1 MDLSLLM
8 VLYSILFG
16 LAVGSF
22 LNVCIYRIP
31 LKKSIIRPPSSCPH
45 CGVRIKYYDNIP
57 LVSFLF
63 LLGKCRYCHSPLSWQ
78 YPAVETLTGA
88 ISLIL
93 FIKYGLNYQYFIF
106 FLFLAS
112 LLVISFIDL
121 HHKIIPDIFSLPGIV
136 LGLVA
141 SLIIGHIS
149 WTDSLIGTIAGG
161 GGLFLVAI
169 TYETIT
175 GKEGMGMGDVKLL
188 AMIGAW
194 MGWRAL
200 PLIILISSLSGV
212 IIGSA
217 MLLAGG
223 KGIRAR
229 IPFGPFLSLAAFL
242 NFFFGQKL
250 ATWYYNLFF

>member
-1 MDLSLLM
+1 MDLGSLM

-16 LAVGSF
+16 LAFGSF

-57 LVSFLF
+57 LVSYLF

-78 YPAVETLTGA
+78 YPVVEAMTGA
-88 ISLIL
+88 ISMVL

-106 FLFLAS
+106 FLFLTS
-112 LLVISFIDL
+112 LLVVSFIDF
-121 HHKIIPDIFSLPGIV
+121 HHKIIPDILSLPGIV
-136 LGLVA
+136 VGLMT

-149 WTDSLIGTIAGG
+149 WMDSLIGIIAGG
-161 GGLFLVAI
+161 GGLFLVAV
-169 TYETIT
+169 TYKTLT

-200 PLIILISSLSGV
+200 PLIILISSLTGA

-217 MLLAGG
+217 MLLVGG

-229 IPFGPFLSLAAFL
+229 IPFGPFLSLAAL
-242 NFFFGQKL
+242 LYFFFGQKL
-250 ATWYYNLFF
+250 ATWYYNLFI